1 MIKFVKFFDM
11 DSFVDVN
18 GDKVACCAAVALLN
32 EFIDMNPGV
41 EVLSVNHTVT
51 ELGDRILV
59 QAQASHNLKFPR
71 KNGQGLSY

>member
-11 DSFVDVN
+11 DSYSLK
-18 GDKVACCAAVALLN
+18 GEKIPGSEAVSLLN

-41 EVLSVNHTVT
+41 KVLSVNHTIT

-59 QAQASHNLKFPR
+59 QVQASHDLKFPR